1 MKTITSIQA
10 LREELNI
17 YRKAGKTIGLV
28 PTMGYLHS
36 GHQSL
41 MLKAKEQ
48 TDIVVISIFV
58 NPLQFGPNEDF
69 ERYPRNLEKDQK
81 IALEA
86 GVDIIFAPSVEEM
99 YPRVTKTTVQV
110 VDVTSKLCGASRP
123 GHFEGVA
130 TVVSKLFL
138 IVQPDKAFFGQKD
151 AQQVAVL
158 QQMVNDLNFNVEI
171 VPCPIIREADGLAL
185 SSRNVYLS
193 QEEREQAAVLHAS
206 LQLAKQEIAKGTKN
220 KEVIKTLITNKI
232 SEMPLAKIDYAEIL
246 SYPSLEEIEIL
257 QANEQIIIALA
268 VWFGKTR
275 LIDNLLIEI

>member
-110 VDVTSKLCGASRP
+110 VDVTSKLCGASRT

-193 QEEREQAAVLHAS
+193 QEEREQAVVLHAS